1 MKRNIFVVIPLI
13 LLSMSCRSVPDRYFS
28 DSPRGSDIVLEKPES
43 KIDVD
48 LMKAFGLRKSTE
60 EFSEKEV
67 SIKELSTILWS
78 ANGINREDGK
88 RTAPALFGMEVIRI
102 YVLSNSGIYLYDAT
116 QNTLLSRSTK
126 DAKKDVGSKR
136 GGAEGTETASLVL
149 LLTGDP
155 SMIPDFLSRD
165 MRLNAAYAT
174 AGTIGQNVYLIA
186 NALGLRTRLVG
197 ALSVEGIRSCL
208 KLSKDEIPLY
218 IMPLGYGK

>member
-1 MKRNIFVVIPLI
+1 MKRNSFVLISLIF
-13 LLSMSCRSVPDRYFS
+13 LLMSCRSVPDRYFS
-28 DSPRGSDIVLEKPES
+28 DFPRGSDIVLEKPATT
-43 KIDVD
+43 IDVD
-48 LMKAFGLRKSTE
+48 LMKAFGLRKSTK

-78 ANGINREDGK
+78 ANGVNREDGK

-116 QNTLLSRSTK
+116 QNTVLSRSTK

-155 SMIPDFLSRD
+155 SMIPDFMSRD
-165 MRLNAAYAT
+165 MRLNAAYAN
-174 AGTIGQNVYLIA
+174 AGAIAQNVYLIA

-197 ALSVEGIRSCL
+197 ALSVEGIRGCL
-208 KLSKDEIPLY
+208 ELNKDEIPLY

>member
-13 LLSMSCRSVPDRYFS
+13 FLSMSCRSVPDRYFS
-28 DSPRGSDIVLEKPES
+28 DSPRGSDIVLEKPAT

-48 LMKAFGLRKSTE
+48 LIKAFGLRKSTE

-116 QNTLLSRSTK
+116 QNTVLSRSTK
-126 DAKKDVGSKR
+126 DARKDVGSKR
-136 GGAEGTETASLVL
+136 GGAGGTKTASLVL

-155 SMIPDFLSRD
+155 SMIPDFMSKD
-165 MRLNAAYAT
+165 MRLNAAYASV
-174 AGTIGQNVYLIA
+174 GTIGQNVYLIA

-197 ALSVEGIRSCL
+197 ALSAEGIRGCL

>member
-1 MKRNIFVVIPLI
+1 MKRNSFVLISLIF
-13 LLSMSCRSVPDRYFS
+13 LLMSCRSVPDRYFS
-28 DSPRGSDIVLEKPES
+28 DFPRGSDIVLEKPATT
-43 KIDVD
+43 IDVD
-48 LMKAFGLRKSTE
+48 LMKAFGLRKSTK

-78 ANGINREDGK
+78 ANGVNREDGK

-116 QNTLLSRSTK
+116 QNTVLSRSTK

-136 GGAEGTETASLVL
+136 GGAGGTETASLVL

-155 SMIPDFLSRD
+155 SMIPDFMSMD
-165 MRLNAAYAT
+165 MRLNAVYAT

-197 ALSVEGIRSCL
+197 ALSAERIRGCL

>member
-1 MKRNIFVVIPLI
+1 MKRNSFVVISLI
-13 LLSMSCRSVPDRYFS
+13 FLSMSCRSVPDRYFS

-43 KIDVD
+43 RIDVD
-48 LMKAFGLRKSTE
+48 LMKAFGLRKSTK
-60 EFSEKEV
+60 EFSEKKV
-67 SIKELSTILWS
+67 SMKELSTILWS

-155 SMIPDFLSRD
+155 SMIPDFMSRD

-186 NALGLRTRLVG
+186 NALGLKTRLVG
-197 ALSVEGIRSCL
+197 ALSVEGIRGCL

>member
-1 MKRNIFVVIPLI
+1 MKRNSFVVISLI
-13 LLSMSCRSVPDRYFS
+13 FLSVSCRSVPDRYFS
-28 DSPRGSDIVLEKPES
+28 DFPRGSDIVLEKPEF

-48 LMKAFGLRKSTE
+48 LMEAYRLRKSTK

-88 RTAPALFGMEVIRI
+88 RTAPALFEMEVIRI

-136 GGAEGTETASLVL
+136 GGAEGIETASLVL

-155 SMIPDFLSRD
+155 SMIPDFLPRD

-174 AGTIGQNVYLIA
+174 VGTIGQNVYLIA

-197 ALSVEGIRSCL
+197 ALSVERVRGCL

>member
-1 MKRNIFVVIPLI
+1 
-13 LLSMSCRSVPDRYFS
+13 MSCRSVPARYFS

-48 LMKAFGLRKSTE
+48 LMKAFGLRKSTK

-126 DAKKDVGSKR
+126 DARKDVGSKR

-155 SMIPDFLSRD
+155 AMIPDFLDFLSRD
-165 MRLNAAYAT
+165 MRLNAAYTT

-197 ALSVEGIRSCL
+197 ALNAEAIRGCL

>member
-1 MKRNIFVVIPLI
+1 MKRNIFFVLPII
-13 LLSMSCRSVPDRYFS
+13 FLSMSCRSVPDRYFS
-28 DSPRGSDIVLEKPES
+28 DSPRGSDIVLEKPQS

-48 LMKAFGLRKSTE
+48 LMKAFELRKSTE
-60 EFSEKEV
+60 EFSVKEV

-102 YVLSNSGIYLYDAT
+102 YVLSNSGIYLYDAM

-126 DAKKDVGSKR
+126 DARKDVGSKR
-136 GGAEGTETASLVL
+136 GGAGGTETASLVL

-155 SMIPDFLSRD
+155 SMIPDFMSKD
-165 MRLNAAYAT
+165 MRLNAAYAS

-197 ALSVEGIRSCL
+197 ALSVEGVRGCL
-208 KLSKDEIPLY
+208 KLSKDEIALY

>member
-1 MKRNIFVVIPLI
+1 
-13 LLSMSCRSVPDRYFS
+13 
-28 DSPRGSDIVLEKPES
+28 VLEKPES

-48 LMKAFGLRKSTE
+48 LMKAFGLRKSTK

-197 ALSVEGIRSCL
+197 ALNVEGIRGCL
-208 KLSKDEIPLY
+208 KLSEDEIPLY

>member
-1 MKRNIFVVIPLI
+1 MKRNSFVVVSII
-13 LLSMSCRSVPDRYFS
+13 FLSMSCRSVPERYFS

-48 LMKAFGLRKSTE
+48 LMKAFGLRKSTK

-102 YVLSNSGIYLYDAT
+102 YVFSNSGIYLYDAM
-116 QNTLLSRSTK
+116 QNTLLSLSTK
-126 DAKKDVGSKR
+126 DARKDVGSKR
-136 GGAEGTETASLVL
+136 GGAGGTETASLVL

-155 SMIPDFLSRD
+155 SMIPDFMSRD
-165 MRLNAAYAT
+165 MRLNAAHAN
-174 AGTIGQNVYLIA
+174 AGAIAQNVYLIA
-186 NALGLRTRLVG
+186 NALDLRTRLVG
-197 ALSVEGIRSCL
+197 ALSVEGIQGCL

>member
-13 LLSMSCRSVPDRYFS
+13 FLSMSCRSVPDRYFS
-28 DSPRGSDIVLEKPES
+28 DSPRGSDIVLEKPAT

-48 LMKAFGLRKSTE
+48 LIKAFGLRKSTE

-126 DAKKDVGSKR
+126 DARKDVGSKR
-136 GGAEGTETASLVL
+136 GGAGGTKTASLVL

-155 SMIPDFLSRD
+155 SMIPDFMSKD
-165 MRLNAAYAT
+165 MRLNAAYASV
-174 AGTIGQNVYLIA
+174 GTIGQNVYLIA

-197 ALSVEGIRSCL
+197 ALSAEGIRGCL

>member
-1 MKRNIFVVIPLI
+1 
-13 LLSMSCRSVPDRYFS
+13 
-28 DSPRGSDIVLEKPES
+28 VLEKPQS

-48 LMKAFGLRKSTE
+48 LMKAFELRKSTE
-60 EFSEKEV
+60 EFSVKEV

-102 YVLSNSGIYLYDAT
+102 YVFSNSGIYLYNAT
-116 QNTLLSRSTK
+116 QNTLLARSTNN
-126 DAKKDVGSKR
+126 AKKDVGSKR

-155 SMIPDFLSRD
+155 SMIPDFMSRD
-165 MRLNAAYAT
+165 MRLNAAYAS

-197 ALSVEGIRSCL
+197 ALSVEGVRGCL
-208 KLSKDEIPLY
+208 KLSEDEIPLY